1 MEKSL
6 FYRVLEI
13 AKNENYTNHQT
24 IRDLVNL
31 AKNELKRDIKHGL
44 VFTEHLKR
52 VVDKQIKVSTIN
64 KSFFYDIYFQILIAE
79 TPYSLDSYFQ
89 ALEFNRP
96 IDQAFYLPRR
106 KQLLPIVRDLERLII
121 YDEIDELFLS
131 TPPRIGKT
139 TLVLFVL
146 SWYIGM
152 HPEKSN
158 LYSSCATHQVNAFYK
173 GLFSILTDNTTYL
186 WDKIFPFSKFDK
198 LTMCNSKECYLDV
211 GRIKRYHSFTG
222 RSIDAE
228 SLNGACDCD
237 GLLIADDLVSGIEE
251 ALNKD
256 RLGVLNM
263 KVNNDLLSRAKMGAK
278 KLWIGTR
285 WSIGDPIGK
294 RIDVIERTTIR
305 YCVHKRPAL
314 DENNESNFD
323 YLYDKGYSTQAYLNI
338 KTAYEA
344 DGDIA
349 SFNAIYM
356 QEPVERSG
364 LLFPSDDLNYYE
376 GVLPQGTP
384 DRIFGFCDPAFGGGD
399 YTSLPIIY
407 KFGEEYYV
415 HDWVFDNGDKSIT
428 QPKVAYGIYKNRMT
442 AVRFEANAGG
452 EEYKNKVVEMLEK
465 RYGYVLNVT
474 SITAFKVQQK
484 GAESKQ
490 LHIFD
495 RAPEI
500 RQMFFLS
507 PKHQSEDYRKA
518 MAQLTSYTI
527 QGNARKKKDDAPDS
541 LAKSI
546 DMDRIVE
553 KKTTI
558 KIVPRLF

>member
-1 MEKSL
+1 M
-6 FYRVLEI
+6 FYRVLDI

-24 IRDLVNL
+24 IKDLVNL
-31 AKNELKRDIKHGL
+31 AKNELKRDVKHGL

-52 VVDKQIKVSTIN
+52 VVDKQIKTATVS
-64 KSFFYDIYFQILIAE
+64 KSFFYDIYFQILVAE

-89 ALEFNRP
+89 ALEYNRP
-96 IDQAFYLPRR
+96 VEQAFYLPRR
-106 KQLLPIVRDLERLII
+106 KQLLPIVKDLERLLIF
-121 YDEIDELFLS
+121 DEIDELFLS
-131 TPPRIGKT
+131 QAPRTGKT
-139 TLVLFVL
+139 TLVLFTL
-146 SWYIGM
+146 SWYMGM
-152 HPEKSN
+152 YPDKAN
-158 LYSSCATHQVNAFYK
+158 LYSSCSTFLVNTFYK
-173 GLFSILTDNTTYL
+173 GLMAILTDNTTYL
-186 WDKIFPFSKFDK
+186 WDKIFPYTKFDK
-198 LTMCNSKECYLDV
+198 LTMCNSKECYFDV
-211 GRIKRYHSFTG
+211 GKMKRYHSFTG

-256 RLGVLNM
+256 RLGILNM

-285 WSIGDPIGK
+285 WSLGDPIGR
-294 RIDVIERTTIR
+294 RIEVIENTNIR
-305 YCVHKRPAL
+305 YCVHNRPAL
-314 DENNESNFD
+314 NENNESNYD
-323 YLYDKGYSTQAYLNI
+323 YLYNKGFSTQYYLDL
-338 KTAYEA
+338 KSVYEA
-344 DGDIA
+344 NGDIA
-349 SFNAIYM
+349 SFNAVYM

-364 LLFPSDDLNYYE
+364 LLFPTEDLNYYD

-399 YTSLPIIY
+399 YTSLPIVY
-407 KFGEEYYV
+407 KFGDEYYV
-415 HDWVFDNGDKSIT
+415 HDWVFDNGDKTIT
-428 QPKVAYGIYKNRMT
+428 QPKVAFGIFNNRMT

-452 EEYKNKVVEMLEK
+452 EEYKNKVVEILEK
-465 RYGYVLNVT
+465 KYNYVLNVT
-474 SITAFKVQQK
+474 SITAFKVQMK

-500 RQMFFLS
+500 RQMFFRS
-507 PKHQSEDYRKA
+507 PKCQNEDYRKA

-541 LAKSI
+541 LAKTI

-553 KKTTI
+553 KKTAI